1 MRDNSDMSSH
11 SIEVPVSQD
20 GTPPRVHTES
30 GALFIYALAIAYAS
44 LNPFFAWRW
53 PEAFTLFVWPRY
65 VNSFDIVVNV
75 VAYAPLGGL
84 LVERHLQK
92 SHEAAE
98 PLVMTRIW
106 WHSVLAGALLS
117 LVMEILQAF
126 LPLRVSSPI
135 DLLTNTAGTAI
146 GAGLMTSTFGR
157 TIVTHAMTWRER
169 YFVQQRETGWG
180 LLLLAAWFFAQMNP
194 VIPFFE
200 AGHIANPFDVAAAQN
215 PYDLLVLLPHAVGVA
230 LNVCGFALFTSL
242 LLHAKIRVMLRVLA
256 ILAIGLALKV
266 SMASLLLKAP
276 QMAAWL
282 APATVIGLS
291 SGLLLFAYFST
302 IGYRWRAF
310 CTTLFVFAGGLMA
323 KMTSFYGAFDEA
335 VRLLHWPQGHI
346 ASFAGLTRWI
356 HEVWPLAACL
366 LTAWI
371 FIRHRPHPRPHS
383 RNATGK

>member
-1 MRDNSDMSSH
+1 MGDNSTMPSH
-11 SIEVPVSQD
+11 YIDAPVSPNA
-20 GTPPRVHTES
+20 TVPRVHAES
-30 GALFIYALAIAYAS
+30 GALFVYTLAIAYAS
-44 LNPFFAWRW
+44 LNPFFGWRW
-53 PEAFTLFVWPRY
+53 PDAFTLFVWPRY
-65 VNSFDIVVNV
+65 FNSFDIVINV
-75 VAYAPLGGL
+75 LAYAPLGGL
-84 LVERHLQK
+84 LVETHLQK
-92 SHEAAE
+92 AAHTTG
-98 PLVMTRIW
+98 PLAATRIW
-106 WHSVLAGALLS
+106 WRAVVAGASLS
-117 LVMEILQAF
+117 AALEMLQAF

-146 GAGLMTSTFGR
+146 GAGLLASAWGR
-157 TIVTHAMTWRER
+157 ALVAHVMVWRDR
-169 YFVQQRETGWG
+169 HFAPLRETGWG
-180 LLLLAAWFFAQMNP
+180 LLLLAAWFFAQLNP

-200 AGHIANPFDVAAAQN
+200 AGHIANPFDAAAAQN

-230 LNVCGFALFTSL
+230 LNVCGFALFASL
-242 LLHAKIRVMLRVLA
+242 LLRTASRVMLRVLA
-256 ILAIGLALKV
+256 ILAVGLALKV

-291 SGLLLFAYFST
+291 SGLLLFAYFSA

-310 CTTLFVFAGGLMA
+310 CTTLFIFAGGLMA

-356 HEVWPLAACL
+356 HEVWPLVACL

-371 FIRHRPHPRPHS
+371 FIRHRPTNR
-383 RNATGK
+383 RAEGQ